1 MSEAIAN
8 PMLGVVAV
16 EAHKVTAVIVTHTD
30 HEFVDLAI
38 KATADS
44 TAKQSV
50 KAGAKA
56 LAKKVARK
64 AAFGLAASLGIRRTP
79 PPDAGP
85 GPYPDPDFELASAY
99 PEVTWLRQ
107 PRPPP
112 TGPPSGSVFGGGDPE
127 TGTGEWIA
135 LAGFLRAV
143 TGPPT
148 WPVVR
153 IVRRTRRM

>member
-64 AAFGLAASLGIRRTP
+64 AAIGLAASAAVLGALGASHGHGTAQEPTTKTVAAVSSAARSDQSNTAADTSANAHLTTTFHHP
-79 PPDAGP
+79 FYDETQAAFVDAK
-85 GPYPDPDFELASAY
+85 DLKA
-99 PEVTWLRQ
+99 
-107 PRPPP
+107 
-112 TGPPSGSVFGGGDPE
+112 GDV
-127 TGTGEWIA
+127 
-135 LAGFLRAV
+135 L
-143 TGPPT
+143 
-148 WPVVR
+148 
-153 IVRRTRRM
+153 